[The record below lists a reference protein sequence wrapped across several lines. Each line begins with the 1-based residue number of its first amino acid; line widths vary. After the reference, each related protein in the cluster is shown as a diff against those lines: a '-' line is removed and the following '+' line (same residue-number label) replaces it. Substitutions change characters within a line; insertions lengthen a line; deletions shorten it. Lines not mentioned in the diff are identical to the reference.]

1 MKDKALTDEE
11 KIECLLI
18 ALKSQH
24 QPHMDW
30 VYELSMTVSE
40 LIEKVEES
48 E

>member
-11 KIECLLI
+11 KIEYLLI

-48 E
+48 S